1 MHSVYLKMD
10 KIELFIKKYCESI
23 LLFWRLLN
31 SLKNQI
37 HFKLK
42 EYYEISVQNSAH
54 FIRILAN
61 LFKKYLTFS
70 GIYIFMN
77 L

>member
-37 HFKLK
+37 DLKPK
-42 EYYEISVQNSAH
+42 EYYAISVQNSAH
-54 FIRILAN
+54 FIRN
-61 LFKKYLTFS
+61 
-70 GIYIFMN
+70 
-77 L
+77 